1 MHQPCAL
8 RSPLE
13 RSVQIPCKWAV
24 YPALGVTIQHM
35 RNPAIGLL
43 RSDMAELQDAWEVGQ
58 ATRAEGWE
66 LDPRH
71 DSTLYASL
79 VLLGMHGL
87 IELGRLC
94 HKQGKLEGYT

>member
-1 MHQPCAL
+1 MQY
-8 RSPLE
+8 
-13 RSVQIPCKWAV
+13 PCKWAA

-58 ATRAEGWE
+58 ATKAECWA
-66 LDPRH
+66 LDPGH
-71 DSTLYASL
+71 DATLYAAV

-94 HKQGKLEGYT
+94 LKQSAATREAVEG

>member
-1 MHQPCAL
+1 M
-8 RSPLE
+8 
-13 RSVQIPCKWAV
+13 
-24 YPALGVTIQHM
+24 GVTIQHM

-71 DSTLYASL
+71 DATLYASL

-87 IELGRLC
+87 IELGRL
-94 HKQGKLEGYT
+94 LTRSEGAKYN